1 MAIVNRGWAF
11 VSGSDV
17 TAASGEDKDIQ
28 FNNVGFLSGNILL
41 TTDGSGSLSASVHV
55 SASTFYGDGSNLT
68 GVTAS
73 AVAVADGPEMSVQF
87 RYDSPIGREISGS
100 SDLMW
105 LTGSSPF
112 LQVTGAVKISGPQ
125 RFAPRL
131 CVTGAAEILASGGGG
146 LHISGSAS
154 GSLLDIVSDAVGD
167 ATKSILFV
175 SGSGDIGIGTLLP
188 NHTLTISGSVSASSD
203 MSASAFYGMAL
214 SASGDTY
221 VGNNLFVSNNTSQ
234 LWGGLDLNSV
244 GITATGPIADATTVS
259 GTYAQF
265 TAVTGSTLTAS
276 GDTYVGNNL
285 FVSNNTSQLWG
296 GLDLNSVGI
305 SATGPIADATT
316 VSGTY
321 AQFTA
326 VTASAIVGGSPLLI
340 SSSATI
346 SLSASAI
353 TLGTSCSDV
362 VTVNAQLTASCG
374 IDPQGAGANSIQV
387 GDAFAAGV
395 TSIAIGEAAATQ
407 GTDEIVIGHAAAHT
421 ATGGS
426 TILIGGTA
434 AAVGSNG
441 STAGIA
447 IGQGATLNTNPGTTN
462 FSIALGA
469 QATASYS
476 SAIAVG
482 FRASASAGNAIAIGS
497 GSNNPTANSMTIG
510 SSTQGMDFNVT
521 GNITLLNNGDAGYG
535 HLNVCQGTASILHLS
550 GCSPIQ
556 VHAPM
561 SSSYNISASAFYGD
575 GSSLT
580 GITAS
585 AVNVA
590 DGPEQA
596 IQFRVDTPVSGEISG
611 SSALMFLTA
620 SNTLSGTYAQFTA
633 VTGSTL
639 TASGDA
645 YVGGKLYAYNNSAEL
660 WGGLDLNSV
669 GITATG
675 PIADATTVSGTY
687 AQFTAV
693 TASNIVGG
701 SPITISAS
709 AITLS
714 GDITTDYALSSSQ
727 NISASAF
734 YGDGSNLTNVGGGGH
749 AWTGST
755 ANGVVTYLNA
765 TTASVQSQLT
775 FATNI
780 LSTPHIQFNTD
791 GATILNAYGSPAL
804 TFTGSGGNARTTIG
818 GLITA
823 SVMQLSGNLNAAADQ
838 AKSIFSQVTSN
849 NITVGGDGST
859 LSASNVDIARALSA
873 SALVGTGLTA
883 TRVVLAGTDG
893 VLEDA
898 SNLTFATNILS
909 TPHIQFN
916 TDGATILNAYGSPA
930 LTFSGS
936 GGAAKTTVGHL
947 LAAGNISASSNISAS
962 AFYGD
967 GANLTNLP
975 PAPPPIPAGSD
986 TNIQFNQNGSF
997 AGTAGLVF
1005 DGSGSLTVSGSYGVS
1020 EYIDP
1025 GFGLEVTKSLGGKL
1039 TLGAW
1044 GNPYLQ
1050 TLQYYATSSAGEP
1063 AEDEITIGPF
1073 NRLQIYQDGQISLSS
1088 SANADPDFE
1097 MPAGIELICNP
1108 GNGVVSIDT
1117 NRVSFVHNTA
1127 SLSSEEQE
1135 YLWSINSDHA
1145 GDEDDSAWIKLDV
1158 DGKEFAVGAADSIK
1172 LVALGGLQVDNA
1184 ASTFNSAAT
1193 FNSSL
1198 VANGNVTLGDASG
1211 DGVTWNAGSWDMSA
1225 NSVITTLKDGVDG
1238 LNGGNGALM
1247 FFTGSGGD
1255 FMKFHTSGSA
1265 KGIVFPQE
1273 TYLSRAGALSGTVAG
1288 PGSFLAID
1296 SDNKVV
1302 LATPAGGGGS
1312 IFTEING
1319 TQAATTSS
1327 VSIGSSG
1334 TPAATL
1340 HVSSS
1345 GDAALFRVDGLT
1357 ETAPPLFVTGS
1368 GRVGIGTQA
1377 PGATLDVLGDTLSDQ
1392 LRLGHGGAFWYKM
1405 GRGGDGFLDFQGTQ
1419 TNHTGYTFKNSSGT
1433 GVVRIEA
1440 ENSRL
1445 AVTGSVLP
1453 GADNTHDLGS
1463 ADKRWANVYTGDLH
1477 LANDRGDWTVV
1488 EEEDYLTIKNNK
1500 TGKRFK
1506 LLMEEIE

>member
-1 MAIVNRGWAF
+1 MPIVTQGWAF
-11 VSGSDV
+11 VSGSEP
-17 TAASGEDKDIQ
+17 AYGPSGSIQ
-28 FNNVGFLSGNILL
+28 YNKSGDLTGSAGLVWDETQVLL
-41 TTDGSGSLSASVHV
+41 TGSLSASNRIT
-55 SASTFYGDGSNLT
+55 ALEFYGDGANLT
-68 GVTAS
+68 GLTAS
-73 AVAVADGPEMSVQF
+73 AVNVADGPEYAIQF
-87 RYDSPIGREISGS
+87 RRDSPVSGEISGS
-100 SDLMW
+100 ADLIW
-105 LTGSSPF
+105 VPASNTLSGTYAQFTAVTGSV
-112 LQVTGAVKISGPQ
+112 LT
-125 RFAPRL
+125 
-131 CVTGAAEILASGGGG
+131 ASGN
-146 LHISGSAS
+146 A
-154 GSLLDIVSDAVGD
+154 
-167 ATKSILFV
+167 
-175 SGSGDIGIGTLLP
+175 
-188 NHTLTISGSVSASSD
+188 
-203 MSASAFYGMAL
+203 
-214 SASGDTY
+214 Y

-234 LWGGLDLNSV
+234 LWGGVNLNST
-244 GITATGPIADATTVS
+244 GITATGPIAGATTVS
-259 GTYAQF
+259 GTH
-265 TAVTGSTLTAS
+265 
-276 GDTYVGNNL
+276 
-285 FVSNNTSQLWG
+285 
-296 GLDLNSVGI
+296 
-305 SATGPIADATT
+305 
-316 VSGTY
+316 

-326 VTASAIVGGSPLLI
+326 VTASS
-340 SSSATI
+340 
-346 SLSASAI
+346 
-353 TLGTSCSDV
+353 
-362 VTVNAQLTASCG
+362 
-374 IDPQGAGANSIQV
+374 
-387 GDAFAAGV
+387 
-395 TSIAIGEAAATQ
+395 
-407 GTDEIVIGHAAAHT
+407 
-421 ATGGS
+421 
-426 TILIGGTA
+426 
-434 AAVGSNG
+434 
-441 STAGIA
+441 
-447 IGQGATLNTNPGTTN
+447 
-462 FSIALGA
+462 
-469 QATASYS
+469 
-476 SAIAVG
+476 
-482 FRASASAGNAIAIGS
+482 
-497 GSNNPTANSMTIG
+497 
-510 SSTQGMDFNVT
+510 
-521 GNITLLNNGDAGYG
+521 
-535 HLNVCQGTASILHLS
+535 
-550 GCSPIQ
+550 
-556 VHAPM
+556 
-561 SSSYNISASAFYGD
+561 
-575 GSSLT
+575 
-580 GITAS
+580 
-585 AVNVA
+585 
-590 DGPEQA
+590 
-596 IQFRVDTPVSGEISG
+596 
-611 SSALMFLTA
+611 
-620 SNTLSGTYAQFTA
+620 
-633 VTGSTL
+633 
-639 TASGDA
+639 
-645 YVGGKLYAYNNSAEL
+645 
-660 WGGLDLNSV
+660 
-669 GITATG
+669 
-675 PIADATTVSGTY
+675 
-687 AQFTAV
+687 
-693 TASNIVGG
+693 IVGG

-709 AITLS
+709 AITVS

-727 NISASAF
+727 NISAAAFIFGPGGRQQISDTSTDMSILAASTGMFISA
-734 YGDGSNLTNVGGGGH
+734 DGGNLTLQGQV
-749 AWTGST
+749 AIDT
-755 ANGVVTYLNA
+755 A
-765 TTASVQSQLT
+765 
-775 FATNI
+775 
-780 LSTPHIQFNTD
+780 
-791 GATILNAYGSPAL
+791 
-804 TFTGSGGNARTTIG
+804 
-818 GLITA
+818 
-823 SVMQLSGNLNAAADQ
+823 
-838 AKSIFSQVTSN
+838 
-849 NITVGGDGST
+849 
-859 LSASNVDIARALSA
+859 
-873 SALVGTGLTA
+873 
-883 TRVVLAGTDG
+883 G
-893 VLEDA
+893 VL
-898 SNLTFATNILS
+898 
-909 TPHIQFN
+909 
-916 TDGATILNAYGSPA
+916 
-930 LTFSGS
+930 
-936 GGAAKTTVGHL
+936 
-947 LAAGNISASSNISAS
+947 SSSVNISAS

-967 GANLTNLP
+967 GAALTGIAGFPFAGDAVITGSLYISSSNDDTQSLLQVDRKVGENPALFVSSSGQVGIGILNPSGTLHVNVSDLDAVADANYSDILVTKNSAAGISVLGSDGTSAAVLLGSPTDTSAAQWTYVPGANYSAFGHTRASGYVKLTSGDGAEALRLDANQHVTASGDITASGNISGSSFHGGTFYGSAAGLTNTTIPSNATDNQILIASSGFINAN
-975 PAPPPIPAGSD
+975 PANASLTSDQFDIGGSGFATAMTGALHVTGAGMVGNDSLFTVSGRDAGQIFEVTGSGGATVTGFLSASLNISASAFYGDGAGITGISLINLDAAGSD
-986 TNIQFNQNGSF
+986 TNIQFNQNNEFG
-997 AGTAGLVF
+997 ANAGLVY

-1025 GFGLEVTKSLGGKL
+1025 GLELEVTKSLGGKL